1 MFPIKKKTSRNIPFY
16 TNLEDCTSITQIWRI
31 EKKRWFTDYF
41 FSNAIFTK
49 CWFNFFFYLS
59 AFLFHLNAHK
69 RLNISFDIRAQSL
82 LLHQMLTF
90 QKSMKIK
97 PCFDVKVTFCYFCIS
112 SYEVRHF
119 LLLHCTECDIL
130 AIHKRQKDKRC
141 NKFTAYYVYC
151 LRYFDYILSHQFF
164 SSYHVLL
171 TGRNGKLTQWD
182 VCVTN
187 FIPYS

>member
-1 MFPIKKKTSRNIPFY
+1 MQYLLNV
-16 TNLEDCTSITQIWRI
+16 NL
-31 EKKRWFTDYF
+31 
-41 FSNAIFTK
+41 
-49 CWFNFFFYLS
+49 NFFFYLS

-130 AIHKRQKDKRC
+130 AIHKRQKDKRR
-141 NKFTAYYVYC
+141 NKLTAYYVYC
-151 LRYFDYILSHQFF
+151 LRYFDYILSHQVF
-164 SSYHVLL
+164 SSYHVVLNRQKWKAGIIGCL
-171 TGRNGKLTQWD
+171 RNKFHSLRLILILS
-182 VCVTN
+182 TN
-187 FIPYS
+187 AN